1 MDGNR
6 LGKLDGVRVQCVACL
21 PDGRTILA
29 ADTHKR
35 VRAYVFDELQD
46 SVPMYVTVYGNCFL
60 SVSICVNYLLLLLLL
75 LCAGIHAKGASER
88 LLCQRD
94 GLGWFERELVQR

>member
-21 PDGRTILA
+21 PDNKTVLA

-46 SVPMYVTVYGNCFL
+46 SVPMLVVGRCCF
-60 SVSICVNYLLLLLLL
+60 YLVCLYCSLY
-75 LCAGIHAKGASER
+75 R
-88 LLCQRD
+88 YR
-94 GLGWFERELVQR
+94 FVP